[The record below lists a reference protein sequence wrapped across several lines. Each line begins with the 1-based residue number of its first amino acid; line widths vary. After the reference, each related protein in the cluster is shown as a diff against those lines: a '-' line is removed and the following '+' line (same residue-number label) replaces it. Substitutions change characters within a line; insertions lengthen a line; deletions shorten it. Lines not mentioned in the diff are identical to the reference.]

1 MSFTAPVADIRFLLD
16 QVLGYDRLSETET
29 FAEAG
34 ADVTDAILGELGR
47 LCDAVLAPLN
57 RGGDLT
63 PAKLENGVVRTSP
76 GFKDGYRAIA
86 EGGWLGISANPEH
99 GGMGLPQT
107 LNTAMNEM
115 MSGANLSLQLCPL
128 LSQGQIEALEHHAS
142 DVLKDLYLPKLISG
156 EWTGTMNLTEP
167 QAGSD
172 VGALR
177 TKAEDNGDGTFSVT
191 GQKIFITWGD
201 HDVADNVCHLVLA
214 RLPDG
219 VAGTKGIS
227 LFLVPKLIPDA
238 AGNPGERNSLRVV
251 SLEHKLG
258 IHGSPTCVM
267 SFEGAKGWMVGKPN
281 GGMAAMF
288 TMMNNARLGVGAQG
302 IGVAE
307 AAYQHALAYAQE
319 RRQGRTPLGDTA
331 IIDHADVRR
340 MLAVMKAE
348 VFAARAIALDCGL
361 AIDMGRATGKE
372 SWKARAALLTPIAK
386 AHGTDIGC
394 EVSSMGVQVHGGMGF
409 IEETGAA
416 QYFRDARIT
425 PIYEGT
431 NGIQA
436 MDLVA
441 RKMMD
446 GGEAAHRLL
455 QEVED
460 SAEGARASLPDLAEK
475 VWEAAETMREAVE
488 WLVAQEMN
496 ERFAGATAFL
506 RAFARV
512 LGAHYHVK
520 AALADPD
527 GPRARLARVFIA
539 RILPEH
545 ESLLVQARAG
555 AAQLY
560 DLSAEDLQTA

>member
-1 MSFTAPVADIRFLLD
+1 MPFAAPVADIRFLLD
-16 QVLGYDRLSETET
+16 RVLGYDRLAATET

-34 ADVTDAILGELGR
+34 PDTTEAILVELAR
-47 LCDAVLAPLN
+47 LCDEVLAPLN

-63 PAKLENGVVRTSP
+63 PARLENGIVRTSP
-76 GFKDGYRAIA
+76 GFKDGYAAIA
-86 EGGWLGISANPEH
+86 QGGWLGLSATPDH
-99 GGMGLPQT
+99 GGMGLPIT

-115 MSGANLSLQLCPL
+115 MSGACLSLQLCPL

-142 DVLKDLYLPKLISG
+142 DTIKDLYLPKLISG

-177 TKAEDNGDGTFSVT
+177 TKAEPLADGSFAVT

-201 HDVADNVCHLVLA
+201 HDVAENVCHLVLA

-219 VAGTKGIS
+219 APGTRGIS
-227 LFLVPKLIPDA
+227 LFMVPKFLPDA
-238 AGNPGERNSLRVV
+238 AGNPGERNALRVV
-251 SLEHKLG
+251 PLEHKLG

-267 SFEGAKGWMVGKPN
+267 SFEGAKGWMVGQPN

-307 AAYQHALAYAQE
+307 AAYQHALAFSQM
-319 RRQGRTPLGDTA
+319 RTQGRTPLGATA

-340 MLAVMKAE
+340 MLATMKAE

-361 AIDMGRATGKE
+361 SIDMAKATAKD

-394 EVSSMGVQVHGGMGF
+394 EVSSLGVQIHGGMGF

-436 MDLVA
+436 MDLVG

-446 GGEAAHRLL
+446 GGEAACRLL

-460 SAEGARASLPDLAEK
+460 TAEAARGRLPDLAGK
-475 VWEAAETMREAVE
+475 VWDAAETLREAVE
-488 WLVAQEMN
+488 WLIAQSPDDRN
-496 ERFAGATAFL
+496 AGAVAFL

-512 LGAHYHVK
+512 LGGHYHLK
-520 AALADPD
+520 AALADPG
-527 GPRARLARVFIA
+527 GPRARLAQVFID
-539 RILPEH
+539 RLLPEH
-545 ESLLVQARAG
+545 ASLLVQARAG

-560 DLSAEDLQTA
+560 ALSPDDLACA